1 MYGAFPLRSGILA
14 LCTFGGY
21 TKAVFR
27 IDAGRD
33 YSGCRNSCVR
43 KTKELAVYR
52 GKVRVYDIRNAGRRH
67 RFTVS
72 GRLVHNCGYGGSVGA
87 LISMGALDMGL
98 KESELPDLIQNWR
111 EANPKIVQYWWDVE
125 KAAVETVKTHEEHSI
140 KRIRFQY
147 YSGTLWMELPSGR
160 KLAYLQ
166 PKLQPNRFGRM
177 SLTFCGTGANNKWQR
192 QETYSG
198 KIVEN
203 ATQAI
208 ARDILTEAMWRLE
221 KAGFEIVGHVHDE
234 VIIEAPL
241 GKYTPEDICKV
252 MAANP
257 RWCMDLPLAAA
268 GYRGDYYF
276 KD

>member
-1 MYGAFPLRSGILA
+1 M
-14 LCTFGGY
+14 
-21 TKAVFR
+21 
-27 IDAGRD
+27 
-33 YSGCRNSCVR
+33 
-43 KTKELAVYR
+43 
-52 GKVRVYDIRNAGRRH
+52 
-67 RFTVS
+67 
-72 GRLVHNCGYGGSVGA
+72 GA

-208 ARDILTEAMWRLE
+208 ARDILTEAMWRLD